1 MEVFIA
7 LLLGLVAL
15 NLWMTGRVLGAGPG
29 LDKKGLLVAGLWIA
43 PFIGALIVRNHLR
56 ERLPPAEETLPPRP
70 VQPGAPLQVDAPGQ
84 AALDVQAC
92 LRDAHGWLVFDWA
105 VVEPWL
111 ASIADAPA
119 RQSARLACQRA
130 WLMHLRDGMG
140 EYAALHETDDVL
152 LLCTLDARAARTTT
166 DFVARTRQRVARVL
180 GALATPQPGT
190 KSILVV
196 FDGED
201 DYYTY
206 TAAYEHGD
214 GERAFSGGMFID
226 AGCPHFVTRR
236 DDLSRIEP
244 VIAHELTH
252 AALAHLQLPLWLDE
266 GIAVNTEHRLTG
278 VRAEHTPQELQRMHQ
293 RFWGEAEIQ
302 QFWTGESFRRPD
314 DGNKLSY
321 DLARIIV
328 EQLGKDWASF
338 AAFAA
343 SASRDD
349 AGARAA
355 RETWGIDL
363 GAMVCALLERE
374 AQPSWEPRLAAQLHI
389 SG

>member
-43 PFIGALIVRNHLR
+43 PFIGAFIVRNHLR
-56 ERLPPAEETLPPRP
+56 TRLPRAEAGLPPP
-70 VQPGAPLQVDAPGQ
+70 PPQADAPLQIEAPGH
-84 AALDVQAC
+84 AALDLQAC
-92 LRDAHGWLVFDWA
+92 LRDAHGWRVVDWA
-105 VVEPWL
+105 VVEAWL
-111 ASIADAPA
+111 DGIADPLQRQGA
-119 RQSARLACQRA
+119 RQACQRA

-140 EYAALHETDDVL
+140 EYAGLHETDDVL
-152 LLCTLDARAARTTT
+152 LLSTLEARAVKTTAE
-166 DFVARTRQRVARVL
+166 FVARTRQRVARVL
-180 GALATPQPGT
+180 GTLATPQPGA

-236 DDLSRIEP
+236 DDLTLIEP

-252 AALAHLQLPLWLDE
+252 AALAHLRLPLWLDE

-328 EQLGKDWASF
+328 EQLAKTWEPF
-338 AAFAA
+338 AAFVANA
-343 SASRDD
+343 SQED
-349 AGARAA
+349 AGAQAA
-355 RETWGIDL
+355 REAMGIEL
-363 GAMVCALLERE
+363 GPMVCALLQR
-374 AQPSWEPRLAAQLHI
+374 APTATWSPRVCAGPVQQ
-389 SG
+389 